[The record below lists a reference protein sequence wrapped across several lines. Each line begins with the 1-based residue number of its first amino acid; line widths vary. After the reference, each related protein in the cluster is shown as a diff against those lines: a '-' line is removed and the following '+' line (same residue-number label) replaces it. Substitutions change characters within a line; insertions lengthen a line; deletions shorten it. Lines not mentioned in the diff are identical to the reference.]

1 MEQPKIAKRA
11 FILKSQQ
18 NTNMSVIGIT
28 GGIASGK
35 STFCRMLAHR
45 MDAEI
50 FDADAEARMLLER
63 DIEVRKAV
71 IREISSAAY
80 DENGEPDRAE
90 IRRVIFADPCA
101 KARLEE
107 ILHPRVRER
116 WMARA
121 AEKRET
127 GRQLL
132 VDIPLL
138 FENHLESHF
147 SLVITV
153 ACSRETQIQRVVARG
168 IESQVA
174 EKILAAQ
181 TPTLEKISRANF
193 VVWNDGCLE
202 ALESQADELVKR
214 GRLDLH
220 QVLPPQL

>member
-1 MEQPKIAKRA
+1 
-11 FILKSQQ
+11 
-18 NTNMSVIGIT
+18 
-28 GGIASGK
+28 
-35 STFCRMLAHR
+35 

-63 DIEVRKAV
+63 DLEVREAV

-90 IRRVIFADPCA
+90 IRRVIFADPFA

-107 ILHPRVRER
+107 ILHPRVREC
-116 WMARA
+116 WMALA
-121 AEKRET
+121 AEKREA

-181 TPTLEKISRANF
+181 TPTLEKISRANV

-202 ALESQADELVKR
+202 VLEFQADELVKR
-214 GRLDLH
+214 GQLDLH
-220 QVLPPQL
+220 QVVPPQL